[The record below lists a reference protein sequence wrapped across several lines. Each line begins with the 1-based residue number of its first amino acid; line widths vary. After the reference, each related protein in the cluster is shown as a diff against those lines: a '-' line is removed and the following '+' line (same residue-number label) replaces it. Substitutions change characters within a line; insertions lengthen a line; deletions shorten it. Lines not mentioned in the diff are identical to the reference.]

1 MLGFFKKLKTKIASL
16 FSAPIDSTTLDQ
28 LEKLLFEA
36 DIGSALT
43 AEFITHIKAYLRK
56 NSAATSN
63 DILLQLKCF
72 ADAILS
78 SPPKTH
84 PKTGHPLVFLIVG
97 INGSGKTTSIAK
109 LAYHFKSQGKTVLLA
124 AADTFRA
131 GAISQLSGWAERLN
145 IDIVKSNQGSDPSSV
160 VFDALTA
167 AKSRS
172 IDILLIDTAGR
183 LQNKTDLMQ
192 ELSKIFRTCQK
203 VLPGSPHETLLV
215 LDATLGQ
222 NAIEQAQTFH
232 ALTPLTGILLT
243 KLDGTAKG
251 GAILPIYHTL
261 GIPIRWIG
269 TGESPTDLA
278 PFNPA
283 DYTASLF
290 CYDKVL

>member
-1 MLGFFKKLKTKIASL
+1 MLSFLKKLKTKITSL
-16 FSAPIDSTTLDQ
+16 FSGPIDEATLDQ
-28 LEKLLFEA
+28 LEKLLYEA
-36 DIGSALT
+36 DIGSTLT
-43 AEFITHIKAYLRK
+43 PQFIAHIKAYLRK
-56 NSAATSN
+56 NSAASSH
-63 DILLQLKCF
+63 DILSQLKLF
-72 ADAILS
+72 ADTLLS
-78 SPPKTH
+78 APPKTQ

-109 LAYHFKSQGKTVLLA
+109 LAHHFKAQGKTVLLA

-131 GAISQLSGWAERLN
+131 GAITQLATWAKRLD
-145 IDIVKSNQGSDPSSV
+145 IDIVKSSPGSDPSSV
-160 VFDALTA
+160 VFDALTS

-172 IDILLIDTAGR
+172 IDIVLIDTAGR

-192 ELSKIFRTCQK
+192 ELAKIDRTCQK

-222 NAIEQAQTFH
+222 NGIEQAQTFH
-232 ALTPLTGILLT
+232 ALTPLTGILLA

-269 TGESPTDLA
+269 IGEKPTDLA
-278 PFNPA
+278 PFNPS

-290 CYDKVL
+290 KE